1 MQELICYKELP
12 VWTAQTIPQGFKNQH
27 NTKAGTWAKLKIYQG
42 ELRFAF
48 LDEAGVVQSEHIFS
62 AEQQPPFIEPQ
73 AWHKIV
79 STSDDIECQLQ
90 FYCTPQDYFYKKYQL
105 SPTHSEILAATPYL
119 QGGRALDVGCGQ
131 GRNAL
136 YLSQLSQH
144 SFEVDAWDV
153 NPQSLQKL
161 QQIIDAEGI
170 QNIYLQQR
178 DLNADPSITGIY
190 DFICCTVVMMFLQ
203 AKTVKPLIAQM
214 QQATKVNGFNLIV
227 CAMDTPEL
235 PVQADFPFAF
245 KTGELSALYEG
256 WNIVKYN
263 ENVGELHRVDAKG
276 NRIKQH
282 FATLLAQ
289 KLELSSVDGK

>member
-1 MQELICYKELP
+1 MQDLICYKELP
-12 VWTAQTIPQGFKNQH
+12 VWTAGTIPQGFKNQH
-27 NTKAGTWAKLKIYQG
+27 NTKVGTWAKLKVYKG
-42 ELRFAF
+42 ELKFAF
-48 LDEAGVVQSEHIFS
+48 LDEAGAVQSEHIFS
-62 AEQQPPFIEPQ
+62 AEQQSPFIEPQ

-105 SPTHSEILAATPYL
+105 SPTHSELLAAVPYL

-144 SFEVDAWDV
+144 NFEVDAWDV
-153 NPQSLQKL
+153 NASSLQKL
-161 QQIIDAEGI
+161 QQIIATEGI
-170 QNIYLQQR
+170 ENIQVQQR
-178 DLNADPSITGIY
+178 DLNVDPSITGKY

-203 AKTVKPLIAQM
+203 APTVKPLIAQM
-214 QQATKVNGFNLIV
+214 QQATEVNGFNLIV
-227 CAMDTPEL
+227 CAMDTDDI

-245 KTGELSALYEG
+245 KTGELRALYEG

-263 ENVGELHRVDAKG
+263 ENVGELHRVDAEG

-289 KLELSSVDGK
+289 RVSNL

>member
-48 LDEAGVVQSEHIFS
+48 LDKAGVVQSEHIFS

-79 STSDDIECQLQ
+79 STSDDLECQLQ
-90 FYCTPQDYFYKKYQL
+90 FYCMPQDYFYKRYQL

-136 YLSQLSQH
+136 YLSQLAQQG
-144 SFEVDAWDV
+144 FEVDAWDI
-153 NPQSLQKL
+153 NASSLQKL

-170 QNIYLQQR
+170 QNIHLQQR
-178 DLNADPSITGIY
+178 DLNADPSITGTY
-190 DFICCTVVMMFLQ
+190 DFICCTVVMMFLE

-214 QQATKVNGFNLIV
+214 QQATKMNGFNLIV
-227 CAMDTPEL
+227 CAMDTPDL

-263 ENVGELHRVDAKG
+263 EDVGELHRVDEQG

-289 KLELSSVDGK
+289 RISYL

>member
-12 VWTAQTIPQGFKNQH
+12 VWTAQSIPQGFKNPH

-42 ELRFAF
+42 ELKFAF

-136 YLSQLSQH
+136 YLSQLGQQG
-144 SFEVDAWDV
+144 FEVDAWDV
-153 NPQSLQKL
+153 NASSLQKL

-170 QNIYLQQR
+170 QNIHLQQR
-178 DLNADPSITGIY
+178 DLNADPSITGTY

-203 AKTVKPLIAQM
+203 ATTVKPLIAQM

-227 CAMDTPEL
+227 CAMDTPDL

-263 ENVGELHRVDAKG
+263 ENVGELHRVDAEG
-276 NRIKQH
+276 IGLNSILRRCWRR
-282 FATLLAQ
+282 
-289 KLELSSVDGK
+289 S

>member
-42 ELRFAF
+42 ELKFAF
-48 LDEAGVVQSEHIFS
+48 LDAAGVVQSEHIFS

-79 STSDDIECQLQ
+79 STSDDLECQLQ

-153 NPQSLQKL
+153 NASSLQKL

-170 QNIYLQQR
+170 HNIHLQQR
-178 DLNADPSITGIY
+178 DLNADPSITGTY

-227 CAMDTPEL
+227 CAMDTPNL
-235 PVQADFPFAF
+235 PAQADFPFAF
-245 KTGELSALYEG
+245 KTGELSALYDG

>member
-1 MQELICYKELP
+1 MQDLICYKELP
-12 VWTAQTIPQGFKNQH
+12 VWTAGTVPQGFKNQH
-27 NTKAGTWAKLKIYQG
+27 NTKVGTWAKLKVYKG
-42 ELRFAF
+42 ELKFAF
-48 LDEAGVVQSEHIFS
+48 LDEAGAVQSEHIFS
-62 AEQQPPFIEPQ
+62 AEQQSPFIEPQ

-105 SPTHSEILAATPYL
+105 SPTHSELLAAVPYL

-144 SFEVDAWDV
+144 NFEVDAWDV
-153 NPQSLQKL
+153 NASSLQKL
-161 QQIIDAEGI
+161 QQIIATEGI
-170 QNIYLQQR
+170 ENIQVQQR
-178 DLNADPSITGIY
+178 DLNADPSITGKY
-190 DFICCTVVMMFLQ
+190 DFICCTVVMMFLED
-203 AKTVKPLIAQM
+203 KTVKPLIAQM
-214 QQATKVNGFNLIV
+214 QQATEVNGFNLIV
-227 CAMDTPEL
+227 CAMDTDDI

-245 KTGELSALYEG
+245 KEGELSALYEG
-256 WNIVKYN
+256 WNLVKYN
-263 ENVGELHRVDAKG
+263 ENVGELHRVDAEG

-289 KLELSSVDGK
+289 RVSNL

>member
-79 STSDDIECQLQ
+79 STSDDLECQLQ

-153 NPQSLQKL
+153 NASSLQKL

-170 QNIYLQQR
+170 HKIHLQQR
-178 DLNADPSITGIY
+178 DLNADPSITGTY
-190 DFICCTVVMMFLQ
+190 DFICCTVVMMFLE

-214 QQATKVNGFNLIV
+214 QQATNVNGFNLIV
-227 CAMDTPEL
+227 CAMDTDAIPA
-235 PVQADFPFAF
+235 QTDFPFAF
-245 KTGELSALYEG
+245 KAWELSALYGG

-263 ENVGELHRVDAKG
+263 ENVGELHRVDAEG

-289 KLELSSVDGK
+289 RIY

>member
-12 VWTAQTIPQGFKNQH
+12 VWTAQTIPQGFKNPH

-119 QGGRALDVGCGQ
+119 QGCRALDVGCGQ

-136 YLSQLSQH
+136 YLSQH
-144 SFEVDAWDV
+144 GFEVDAWDV
-153 NPQSLQKL
+153 NASSLQKL
-161 QQIIDAEGI
+161 QQIIDTEGI
-170 QNIYLQQR
+170 QNIHLQQR
-178 DLNADPSITGIY
+178 DLNADPSITGTY

-203 AKTVKPLIAQM
+203 ATTVKPLIAQM

-227 CAMDTPEL
+227 CAMDTPDL

-263 ENVGELHRVDAKG
+263 ENVGELHRVDAEG

>member
-48 LDEAGVVQSEHIFS
+48 LDEAGVVQPELIFT

-90 FYCTPQDYFYKKYQL
+90 FYCLPQDYFYKKYQL

-136 YLSQLSQH
+136 YLSQLG
-144 SFEVDAWDV
+144 FEVDAWDV
-153 NPQSLQKL
+153 NASSLQKL

-170 QNIYLQQR
+170 QNIHLQQR
-178 DLNADPSITGIY
+178 DLNADPSITGTY

-203 AKTVKPLIAQM
+203 ATTVKPLIAQM

-227 CAMDTPEL
+227 CAMDTPDL

-263 ENVGELHRVDAKG
+263 ENVGELHRVDAEG

-289 KLELSSVDGK
+289 RVSQ

>member
-48 LDEAGVVQSEHIFS
+48 LDEAGVVQPELIFT

-90 FYCTPQDYFYKKYQL
+90 FYCLPQDYFYKKYQL

-136 YLSQLSQH
+136 YLSQH
-144 SFEVDAWDV
+144 GFEVDAWDV
-153 NPQSLQKL
+153 NENSLQKL
-161 QQIIDAEGI
+161 RQIIQSEQID
-170 QNIYLQQR
+170 NIHVQQR
-178 DLNADPSITGIY
+178 DLNADESITGRY

-203 AKTVKPLIAQM
+203 AHTVKPLINQM
-214 QQATKVNGFNLIV
+214 QQATNVNGFNLIV
-227 CAMDTPEL
+227 CAMDTPDI
-235 PVQADFPFAF
+235 PAQPDFPFAF
-245 KTGELSALYEG
+245 KQGELSALYEG
-256 WNIVKYN
+256 WKIVKYN
-263 ENVGELHRVDAKG
+263 ENVGELHRVDAQG

-289 KLELSSVDGK
+289 RI

>member
-136 YLSQLSQH
+136 YLNQLGQQG
-144 SFEVDAWDV
+144 FEVDAWDV
-153 NPQSLQKL
+153 NPNSLQKL

-227 CAMDTPEL
+227 CAMDTPDL

-256 WNIVKYN
+256 WNIIKYN
-263 ENVGELHRVDAKG
+263 EDVGELHRVNAKG

-289 KLELSSVDGK
+289 RV

>member
-79 STSDDIECQLQ
+79 STSNDIECQLQ

-119 QGGRALDVGCGQ
+119 QGSRALDVGCGQ

-153 NPQSLQKL
+153 NPNSLQKL

-170 QNIYLQQR
+170 QNIHVQQR
-178 DLNADPSITGIY
+178 DLNADPSITGTY
-190 DFICCTVVMMFLQ
+190 DFICCTVVMMFLE

-227 CAMDTPEL
+227 CAMDTPDL
-235 PVQADFPFAF
+235 PAQADFPFAF
-245 KTGELSALYEG
+245 KIGELSALYEG

-263 ENVGELHRVDAKG
+263 EDVGELHRVDAEG

-289 KLELSSVDGK
+289 RIY

>member
-12 VWTAQTIPQGFKNQH
+12 VWTAQSIPQGFKNPH

-119 QGGRALDVGCGQ
+119 QGCRALDVGCGQ

-136 YLSQLSQH
+136 YLSQLG
-144 SFEVDAWDV
+144 FEVDAWDV
-153 NPQSLQKL
+153 NASSLQKL

-170 QNIYLQQR
+170 QNIHLQQR
-178 DLNADPSITGIY
+178 DLNADPSITGTY

-203 AKTVKPLIAQM
+203 ATTVKPLIAQM

-227 CAMDTPEL
+227 CAMDTPDL

-263 ENVGELHRVDAKG
+263 ENVGELHRVDAEG

>member
-1 MQELICYKELP
+1 MQNLICYKELP

-42 ELRFAF
+42 ELSFAF
-48 LDEAGVVQSEHIFS
+48 LDEAGQVQSEHLFT

-105 SPTHSEILAATPYL
+105 SPTHSEILAAMPYL
-119 QGGRALDVGCGQ
+119 HGGQALDVGCGQ

-170 QNIYLQQR
+170 QNIH
-178 DLNADPSITGIY
+178 
-190 DFICCTVVMMFLQ
+190 
-203 AKTVKPLIAQM
+203 
-214 QQATKVNGFNLIV
+214 
-227 CAMDTPEL
+227 
-235 PVQADFPFAF
+235 VQ
-245 KTGELSALYEG
+245 
-256 WNIVKYN
+256 
-263 ENVGELHRVDAKG
+263 
-276 NRIKQH
+276 
-282 FATLLAQ
+282 
-289 KLELSSVDGK
+289 